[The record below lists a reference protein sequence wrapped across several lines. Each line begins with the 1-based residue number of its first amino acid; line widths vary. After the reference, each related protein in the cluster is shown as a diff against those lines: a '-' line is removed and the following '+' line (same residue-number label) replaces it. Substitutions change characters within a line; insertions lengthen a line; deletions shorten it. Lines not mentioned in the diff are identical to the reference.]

1 LSALIGRSP
10 KGPQRGR
17 PAKSSRPAD
26 HRANHPAKP
35 FHLDGLSDKDNL
47 AGNTEVGVREV
58 LDAAGVRHWCGL
70 AADALGRIRGE
81 IDRLNVFPVPDG
93 DTGTNLHL
101 TVLAAAE
108 ALAGLP
114 PDAGAEETW
123 RALAQG
129 ALLGAR
135 GNSGVI
141 LSQVFLGLADV
152 LGRPGVT
159 ADGQVLDEALGYAAA
174 VARTAVA
181 HPVEGTILSVLA
193 SAAAGAAEPAAGSP
207 TLAGVTRAAA
217 EAARSALSRTPG
229 QLDVLARN
237 GVVDAGGAGLCVV
250 LDTLA
255 AVVTEEFPE
264 GYAVPARVAVPGD
277 GGSPRSTAG
286 EPAARGFEVMY
297 LLDAPDNAVQALR
310 QALDGLGDSLVV
322 VGGDGLWNVHVHV
335 DDAGAAVEAGLEAGR
350 PHRIRVTCLHGAPN
364 AAGGPRAP
372 CTGRGVV
379 AVTAAGGLATLFESC
394 GARVVR
400 REPGAVPPVAVL
412 VEAILAAGD
421 EVAVLPGDPDV
432 LAVAEAAAERAGDSG
447 VRIAVL
453 PTKASV
459 QGLAALAV
467 HDALRRFDDD
477 VIAMTRAAGATRFG
491 HVEIAP
497 QEAVTSAG
505 ICRPGDVLGLI
516 EGDVCVIGADL
527 TEVGLHVLGRMLAG
541 GGELVTLITGRAA
554 PPGLADMVE
563 GRLRAERPGVELVV
577 YEGGQERRPVLI
589 GVE

>member
-1 LSALIGRSP
+1 M
-10 KGPQRGR
+10 
-17 PAKSSRPAD
+17 
-26 HRANHPAKP
+26 
-35 FHLDGLSDKDNL
+35 
-47 AGNTEVGVREV
+47 REI
-58 LDAAGVRHWCGL
+58 LDASGVRHWCGL
-70 AADALGRIRGE
+70 AAEALGRIRGE
-81 IDRLNVFPVPDG
+81 IDGLNVFPVPDR

-152 LGRPGVT
+152 LGKPGVM

-174 VARTAVA
+174 LARTAVA
-181 HPVEGTILSVLA
+181 HPVEGTILSVLT
-193 SAAAGAAEPAAGSP
+193 SAAAATAAEPATGGP
-207 TLAGVTRAAA
+207 TLAAVARAAA
-217 EAARSALSRTPG
+217 EAARSALSRTPE

-250 LDTLA
+250 LETLA
-255 AVVTEEFPE
+255 AVITDEFPD
-264 GYAVPARVAVPGD
+264 GYAVPARAPVPGD
-277 GGSPRSTAG
+277 GGTRLPGPA
-286 EPAARGFEVMY
+286 EPVDRGYEVMY
-297 LLDAPDNAVQALR
+297 LLDAPDDAVPALR

-322 VGGDGLWNVHVHV
+322 VGGEGLWNVHVHV
-335 DDAGAAVEAGLEAGR
+335 DDAGAAIEAGLATGR
-350 PHRIRVTCLHGAPN
+350 PHRVRVTCLHAAPHG
-364 AAGGPRAP
+364 AGGPQAP

-379 AVTAAGGLATLFESC
+379 AVTAAGGLASLFESC

-400 REPGAVPPVAVL
+400 REPGAVPPVTVL

-421 EVAVLPGDPDV
+421 EVVVLPGDPDV
-432 LAVAEAAAERAGDSG
+432 LTVAEAAAERAGDSG

-453 PTKASV
+453 PTEASV

-491 HVEIAP
+491 HVEIAG

-505 ICRPGDVLGLI
+505 ICQPGDVLGLI
-516 EGDVCVIGADL
+516 EGDVCVIGTDL
-527 TEVGLHVLGRMLAG
+527 TEVGLHILGRMLAG
-541 GGELVTLITGRAA
+541 GGELVTLITGLAA
-554 PPGLADMVE
+554 PPGVAAVVE
-563 GRLRAERPGVELVV
+563 GRLRAERPDVEFVV
-577 YEGGQERRPVLI
+577 YEGGQERRPLLI